1 MNGMRKMESKQERIK
16 RLNMMNI
23 ECEAILHEVIFTIDK
38 MLDLN
43 KYFRLFKGAVTLC
56 DIINDKKHDI
66 INDKKHNVKVHLD
79 ADFKYSFI
87 GVHPNENTATVW

>member
-1 MNGMRKMESKQERIK
+1 MRKMESKQERIK

-56 DIINDKKHDI
+56 DIINDKKH
-66 INDKKHNVKVHLD
+66 NVKVHLD

>member
-1 MNGMRKMESKQERIK
+1 
-16 RLNMMNI
+16 MMNI

-43 KYFRLFKGAVTLC
+43 KYFRLFKGAVTPCNL
-56 DIINDKKHDI
+56 INDKKY
-66 INDKKHNVKVHLD
+66 NVKVHKD